1 MAQCNLLTLQL
12 WSVHTD
18 LSEKKIPDSYL
29 LLQYENEILTHLDNC
44 LLICLKKGKFTEN
57 EVI

>member
-18 LSEKKIPDSYL
+18 LSEKKIHDSYL
-29 LLQYENEILTHLDNC
+29 LLQYENEI
-44 LLICLKKGKFTEN
+44 
-57 EVI
+57 

>member
-18 LSEKKIPDSYL
+18 LSEKKIPDSCL
-29 LLQYENEILTHLDNC
+29 LLMKMSMKMKFE
-44 LLICLKKGKFTEN
+44 LIWTTAS
-57 EVI
+57 